1 VPRLFFA
8 VWPPADV
15 VERMRALPRAEI
27 HGLRW
32 IAAEQW
38 HVTLRF
44 LGNADATEAATRLE
58 SVALPPTTATV
69 GPATSRLGRSL
80 VIRVA
85 GVDDLARVVSGV
97 TADIGQ
103 PLDAR
108 GFTGHLT
115 LARLAGHVPRGLTGQ
130 AFSAE
135 FRVAEV
141 TLVNSETNPQ
151 GARYT
156 IIERWPTV

>member
-8 VWPPADV
+8 IWPPADV
-15 VERMRALPRAEI
+15 IERLRVLPRADI
-27 HGLRW
+27 DGVRW

-44 LGNADATEAATRLE
+44 LGNADETEAATRME
-58 SVALPPTTATV
+58 SVALPSATATV
-69 GPATSRLGRSL
+69 GPTTSRLGRNL
-80 VIRVA
+80 VIQVA
-85 GVDDLARVVSGV
+85 GVDDLARVVAGV

-115 LARLAGHVPRGLTGQ
+115 LARLAGNVPRSLTGQ
-130 AFSAE
+130 AFNAE
-135 FRVAEV
+135 FRVAEI
-141 TLVNSETNPQ
+141 TLVNSETHPR

-156 IIERWPTV
+156 IIARWLTV